1 MNIPLNIDW
10 QQILLHLFNFSILAG
25 GLYLLLYRPIQDFM
39 KKREEHYREIDRQA
53 EEAKAQADR
62 LQQEY
67 QEKLSAVSAE
77 LAQKRSETQKE
88 LDQYRAQQLE
98 AARSEADGILE
109 QARTSA
115 RQEHDKML
123 AGASREL
130 ADLAVTA
137 AEKLVLKGQ
146 GDPYEQFLD
155 LAEKGVDGDERSR

>member
-77 LAQKRSETQKE
+77 LACRQDFTGQERE
-88 LDQYRAQQLE
+88 
-98 AARSEADGILE
+98 IL
-109 QARTSA
+109 
-115 RQEHDKML
+115 L
-123 AGASREL
+123 
-130 ADLAVTA
+130 
-137 AEKLVLKGQ
+137 
-146 GDPYEQFLD
+146 QFLNGCHYS
-155 LAEKGVDGDERSR
+155 L